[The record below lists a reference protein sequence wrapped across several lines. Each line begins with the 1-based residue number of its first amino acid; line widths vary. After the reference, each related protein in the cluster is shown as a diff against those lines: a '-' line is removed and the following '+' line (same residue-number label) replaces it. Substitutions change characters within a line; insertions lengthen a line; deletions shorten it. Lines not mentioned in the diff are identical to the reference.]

1 MADTD
6 QQPASVSASLR
17 RLTNSFASTLQ
28 NRAELVSVELQEEKC
43 WLVGTLLWAG
53 ASVAFGFLSLIVVT
67 VTIVSLS
74 PVSWRPYELVGFSLL
89 YIIGFI
95 SAISGL
101 KRLLRDRPL
110 PLSGTIAELKK
121 DVEWIQ
127 SRD

>member
-1 MADTD
+1 MADID
-6 QQPASVSASLR
+6 QQPISVSASLR

-43 WLVGTLLWAG
+43 WLVGTLLWTG
-53 ASVAFGFLSLIVVT
+53 ASVAFGFLALIAVT
-67 VTIVSLS
+67 VTVVLLS
-74 PVSWRPYELVGFSLL
+74 PASWRLYELVAFSLL
-89 YIIGFI
+89 YIFGFI